1 MVRCLTYKS
10 ALRYLQYMLCGLLMV
25 GVLSNHSFS
34 QQSNLR
40 FERLS
45 LDQGLSQSIVRVI
58 RKDRKGFMW
67 FGTESGL
74 NRYDG
79 YDFKIYM
86 HDPFDST
93 SIAENNI
100 LSLAEDQSGALW
112 IGTANGG
119 LNKFRIDTESFEH
132 FRTDPRNT
140 ASISSDR
147 VQFVYVDRTNN
158 VYALTVAGG
167 VDVFERSSNS
177 FTHLRNDPDD
187 PQSISGDGI
196 TAVYEDQRGN
206 MWFGTRSGLNKLII
220 GGRSDTTARSYVFRQ
235 YVHDPDDPTSL
246 SDDNVVSIYEAPTEA
261 GILWIG
267 TGFPQP
273 PFTGGG
279 LNRLDT
285 RTGRFKRFVHDP
297 SNTKSIAA
305 NLVGPVVE
313 DREGNLWIGTLR
325 GLDRFDRR
333 TGSFTHYI
341 PDPAN
346 PGSLNNAV
354 RAITEDVN
362 GDLWL
367 RTLANQ
373 GLYQF
378 EIRSGTF
385 THHINNPADP
395 FSLSND
401 AVLTV
406 FEDSIGVLWV
416 GTNTGGVNKLNHF
429 ARKFESFSPE
439 ANNPNSI
446 SGSVVRSFC
455 EDRSGNLWVGT
466 ANGGLNRLNPRRT
479 RITHYRFDQRDPSGI
494 SNDNVFALLA
504 DRSGTIWAGTLG
516 GGLNR
521 LNEGTKTFVHYRNN
535 PGNRWSL
542 SNDNVRVLVEDRQGI
557 LWIGTEGGGLSKFD
571 RRKETFV
578 SFLNDPGDSTSISGN
593 VVRAIVEDPSGNL
606 WVGTFGWGIN
616 KFDTKKGTFKRFQ
629 HIEGNASSLS
639 SDLVQSLYL
648 DTAGILWIG
657 TFGGGLN
664 RMDTR
669 TERFDCFTQQNSEL
683 PNNVIYGVLGDDNG
697 CIWLSSNSGL
707 IKYDPENEAFSTYDI
722 DDGLQSKEFNGQAC
736 FKSRSGEMFFGGI
749 NGFNVFHPDSIRDNP
764 YEPKMA
770 IMDFKLFDE
779 SVPIG
784 RQYPL
789 KRHVSES
796 NEITLAYWQNNI
808 SFGFVALHFNRPDR
822 NRYKYMLV
830 NYDKG
835 WRSAGKRR
843 TATYTNLEA
852 GEYFF
857 RVRGSNS
864 DGVWNMKG
872 ASIRILITPPWWKT
886 TEAYAGFACATVL
899 LVLLFY
905 RWERQ
910 RLINRERQKAAIL
923 EVELRAQTAEAQ
935 ARAMQAENQRKTQE
949 LEQARKLQL
958 SMLPKTLPR
967 VSGLDLAVHMQPA
980 SEVGGD
986 YYDFAVDDE
995 GGLTIVVGDATGHG
1009 LSAGTMVSVIK
1020 SLFTA
1025 TPPGGNFQ
1033 SFFDSCTK
1041 TIRQLHLGNLYMGLS
1056 LVRIKDREL
1065 TFSAAG
1071 MPPVYIFRH
1080 GTNMVEELVI
1090 KGMPLGAVDRFVYED
1105 RRVVLEEGDSVLV
1118 LSDGLPE
1125 LFNERKD
1132 TFDLSRVR
1140 QTFQGA
1146 GGETPEEIVRQL
1158 VSVGDQW
1165 RNGKTPNDDVTF
1177 VVIKVQ
1183 NGQA

>member
-1 MVRCLTYKS
+1 MVRCSTYRFV
-10 ALRYLQYMLCGLLMV
+10 AHLLQILFCV
-25 GVLSNHSFS
+25 VLIDVAFTNHSFS
-34 QQSNLR
+34 RQSNLR

-58 RKDRKGFMW
+58 WKDRKGFMW

-79 YDFKIYM
+79 YEFKVYM

-119 LNKFRIDTESFEH
+119 LNKFTRDLETFEH
-132 FRTDPRNT
+132 FRTDPRNP

-147 VQFVYVDRTNN
+147 VQLVYADRKNN
-158 VYALTVAGG
+158 VYAFPAGG
-167 VDVFERSSNS
+167 GIDVFERSINS
-177 FTHLRNDPDD
+177 FRRLRHDPDD
-187 PQSISGDGI
+187 PQSISDDRI
-196 TAVYEDQRGN
+196 TAVYEDRRGD
-206 MWFGTRSGLNKLII
+206 MWFGTLGGLNKLII
-220 GGRSDTTARSYVFRQ
+220 GDRSDTTESPYVFRKFL
-235 YVHDPDDPTSL
+235 HDPDDPASL
-246 SDDNVVSIYEAPTEA
+246 SDDNVISIYEALSEP

-267 TGFPQP
+267 TGRPQP
-273 PFTGGG
+273 PFSGGG

-285 RTGRFKRFVHDP
+285 RTGKSRRFLHDP
-297 SNTKSIAA
+297 SNTKSIAS
-305 NLVGPVVE
+305 NLVGPVLE

-333 TGSFTHYI
+333 SGGFTHHL

-346 PGSLNNAV
+346 PQSLNNAV
-354 RAITEDVN
+354 LTITEDVN

-367 RTLANQ
+367 RTPANQ

-378 EIRSGTF
+378 ESRSGTF
-385 THHINNPADP
+385 THYANNPADP
-395 FSLSND
+395 SSLSND
-401 AVLTV
+401 GVVSV
-406 FEDSIGVLWV
+406 FEDSIGVLWI

-429 ARKFESFSPE
+429 ARKFVSFSPE
-439 ANNPNSI
+439 PNNPNSL

-455 EDRSGNLWVGT
+455 EDRSGNLWVGI
-466 ANGGLNRLNPRRT
+466 ANGGLNRFDRQRK
-479 RITHYRFDQRDPSGI
+479 RITRYRFDQNNPNAI
-494 SNDNVFALLA
+494 SNDNVWALLT
-504 DRSGTIWAGTLG
+504 DRSGTTWAGTLG

-521 LNEGTKTFVHYRNN
+521 LNSGTGTFFHYRNV
-535 PGNRWSL
+535 PGSRRSL
-542 SNDNVRVLVEDRQGI
+542 SNDNIRVLFEDRQGI
-557 LWIGTEGGGLSKFD
+557 LWIGTEGGGLNKFD
-571 RRKETFV
+571 RRTETFLSYV
-578 SFLNDPGDSTSISGN
+578 NEPADTTSISGN
-593 VVRAIVEDPSGNL
+593 IVRTIAEDPSGNL
-606 WVGTFGWGIN
+606 WVGTFGSGIN
-616 KFDTKKGTFKRFQ
+616 KFDTKKGTFRRFQ
-629 HIEGNASSLS
+629 HNERDPNSLS
-639 SDLVQSLYL
+639 SDLVQSIYL

-669 TERFDCFTQQNSEL
+669 TEKFDCFTQQNSEL
-683 PNNVIYGVLGDDNG
+683 PNNVIYGVLGDEGGN
-697 CIWLSSNSGL
+697 IWFSSNSGL
-707 IKYDPENEAFSTYDI
+707 IKYDPENDAFSTYDI

-736 FKSRSGEMFFGGI
+736 FKSRRGEMFFGGI
-749 NGFNVFHPDSIRDNP
+749 NGFNVFHPDSIKENP

-784 RQYPL
+784 KQYPL
-789 KRHVSES
+789 KRRVSET
-796 NEITLAYWQNNI
+796 NEITLAHWQNNI
-808 SFGFVALHFNRPDR
+808 SFEFVALHYNRPDK
-822 NRYKYMLV
+822 NRYRYMLV

-886 TEAYAGFACATVL
+886 TEAYVGFAAAALL

-905 RWERQ
+905 RWERR
-910 RLINRERQKAAIL
+910 RLINKERQKTAIL

-935 ARAMQAENQRKTQE
+935 ARAMQAENLRKTQE
-949 LEQARKLQL
+949 LDQARKLQL

-967 VSGLDLAVHMQPA
+967 IGGLDLAVHMQPA

-986 YYDFAVDDE
+986 YYDFAVDNE

-1009 LSAGTMVSVIK
+1009 LSAGTMVSVVK
-1020 SLFTA
+1020 SLFIA
-1025 TPPGGNFQ
+1025 IPPGRNFQ

-1041 TIRQLHLGNLYMGLS
+1041 TIRQLHLGNLYMGLT
-1056 LVRIKDREL
+1056 LVRIQDREL

-1071 MPPVYIFRH
+1071 MPPVYIFRN
-1080 GTNMVEELVI
+1080 GTNTVEELVI
-1090 KGMPLGAVDRFVYED
+1090 KGMPLGAVERFVYQD
-1105 RRVVLEEGDSVLV
+1105 LRVVLEEGDSVLV

-1140 QTFQGA
+1140 QTFQSA
-1146 GGETPEEIVRQL
+1146 GREKPEEIVRQL
-1158 VSVGDQW
+1158 VNVGEQW

-1183 NGQA
+1183 NGRA

>member
-1 MVRCLTYKS
+1 MVRCLTYKI
-10 ALRYLQYMLCGLLMV
+10 ALLYLQHILCALLMV

-93 SIAENNI
+93 CIAENNI

-158 VYALTVAGG
+158 VYALTLAGG

-196 TAVYEDQRGN
+196 TAVYEDRRGN
-206 MWFGTRSGLNKLII
+206 VWFGTRSGLNKLII
-220 GGRSDTTARSYVFRQ
+220 GDRSDTTARSYLFRQ

-273 PFTGGG
+273 PFSGGG

-313 DREGNLWIGTLR
+313 DREGNLWISTLR

-333 TGSFTHYI
+333 TGSFTHYL

-346 PGSLNNAV
+346 PGSFSNAI

-378 EIRSGTF
+378 ESRSGTF

-455 EDRSGNLWVGT
+455 EDRSGNLWVGI
-466 ANGGLNRLNPRRT
+466 ANGGLNRFNPRRT
-479 RITHYRFDQRDPSGI
+479 RIAHYRFDQHDPSGI

-521 LNEGTKTFVHYRNN
+521 LNAGTKTFIHYRNS

-542 SNDNVRVLVEDRQGI
+542 SNDNVRILFEDRQGI

-571 RRKETFV
+571 RRKETFI
-578 SFLNDPGDSTSISGN
+578 SFLNDPADTTSISGN
-593 VVRAIVEDPSGNL
+593 VVRTIVEDPSGNL

-616 KFDTKKGTFKRFQ
+616 RFDTKKGTFRRFQ

-697 CIWLSSNSGL
+697 NIWLSSNSGL
-707 IKYDPENEAFSTYDI
+707 IKYDPENDAFSTYDI

-784 RQYPL
+784 KQYPL

-808 SFGFVALHFNRPDR
+808 SFEFVALHFNRPDR

-872 ASIRILITPPWWKT
+872 ASIRLLITPPWWKT
-886 TEAYAGFACATVL
+886 TEAYVGFACATLL

-1020 SLFTA
+1020 SLFIA
-1025 TPPGGNFQ
+1025 TPPGDNFQ

-1080 GTNMVEELVI
+1080 GTSIVEELVI

-1146 GGETPEEIVRQL
+1146 GSEKPEEIVRQL

-1183 NGQA
+1183 NGRA